1 MPLAAPRIPIQNQIL
16 AALPTKKYKDLLSS
30 LQPVSLSLNQVLY
43 EAGEP
48 VRHVYF
54 PNSAM
59 ISMIAFREDGARS
72 LEVGVIGNE
81 GMVGTSAFLGG
92 HTALNQALVQLAGSA
107 LRVRVDVLRDAVEGG
122 GPLHKLLHGYAHVAL
137 TQATRSAVCNRFH
150 NLEQRLARWLLITHD
165 HAKSDTFPMTHQF
178 MATLLG
184 ARRVDVTMAA
194 KALLKAG
201 LISYHRGRMTVINRQ
216 GLEDA
221 SCDCYRIVR
230 DEIDRLHGD

>member
-194 KALLKAG
+194 KALLKVG